1 MLSFILVCVALGI
14 SELFLLT
21 ILGVILV
28 ISIKDRD
35 IVPAIFAIVVF
46 IIMSILISASVL
58 RMLDM

>member
-35 IVPAIFAIVVF
+35 IVSAIFAIVVF
-46 IIMSILISASVL
+46 IIMSILISASVI
-58 RMLDM
+58 RMLGM

>member
-35 IVPAIFAIVVF
+35 IVSAIFAIVVF

-58 RMLDM
+58 RMLGM

>member
-35 IVPAIFAIVVF
+35 IVSAIFAIVVF
-46 IIMSILISASVL
+46 IIMSIFISASVL
-58 RMLDM
+58 RMLGM